1 LQAAT
6 TAAIIMATTKMKVV
20 LLPIAFAALSGTAL
34 AQPAC
39 SCSPQELTFQ
49 VNLSGGCPVSI
60 TNVDP
65 INNICYSSK
74 DTGTNPGA
82 TPDLMPGNQ
91 NLDLIPTQIDSIS
104 YYELNDSLQ
113 VINQETVEVDG
124 SVDEVTFTSIT
135 SNLNPEEFLSEQAE
149 YVVSAAVLVVTGKNA
164 EDVSIKNTVS
174 WKYDLQMCSAVPMA
188 IGDTLGWVDM
198 VGLKYA
204 KPAFCPLVP
213 ATLEPTASPTITST
227 FQKQETTTEATTTTT
242 SATVQTKSA
251 KAAKSDTKSAKHAK
265 ANASESLG
273 SLGSYGETHSSSKQ
287 TKAGNSKQSTKS
299 SKGTKSSKTSTVVV
313 NSKQS
318 TKSSKTKSAK
328 AVVSTAD
335 TTGKKPYEG
344 SMTNGWSGGN

>member
-1 LQAAT
+1 
-6 TAAIIMATTKMKVV
+6 MATTKMKVV
-20 LLPIAFAALSGTAL
+20 LLPTIAFAALSGTAS

-174 WKYDLQMCSAVPMA
+174 WKYDLEMCSAVPMA

-251 KAAKSDTKSAKHAK
+251 KASKSDT
-265 ANASESLG
+265 
-273 SLGSYGETHSSSKQ
+273 
-287 TKAGNSKQSTKS
+287 
-299 SKGTKSSKTSTVVV
+299 
-313 NSKQS
+313 
-318 TKSSKTKSAK
+318 
-328 AVVSTAD
+328 
-335 TTGKKPYEG
+335 
-344 SMTNGWSGGN
+344 